1 MRFCSLLVDEG
12 SAVSGDP
19 DPQPMARFCRDLLP
33 EMLTGAC
40 VVAVPDARL
49 AAEDVL
55 CRAEAAG
62 RA

>member
-1 MRFCSLLVDEG
+1 M
-12 SAVSGDP
+12 SGDP